1 MTRGMHS
8 LLSYPVT
15 LLFIAS
21 RILIDS
27 NKETWV
33 MKISELDDTTV
44 KWYADKGDY
53 YSTMSWEIIS

>member
-1 MTRGMHS
+1 MNRGMHS
-8 LLSYPVT
+8 SLSYPVT

-44 KWYADKGDY
+44 K
-53 YSTMSWEIIS
+53 